1 MAGIGFK
8 EPLGLPRLPIQ
19 HARRT
24 VIACYLRHPPAGL
37 GSDTGTQVQA
47 LLQGVMTQSKPITL
61 QAWQHRTFDERLREW
76 RARLWQY
83 WM

>member
-1 MAGIGFK
+1 
-8 EPLGLPRLPIQ
+8 L
-19 HARRT
+19 
-24 VIACYLRHPPAGL
+24 CHPPAGL